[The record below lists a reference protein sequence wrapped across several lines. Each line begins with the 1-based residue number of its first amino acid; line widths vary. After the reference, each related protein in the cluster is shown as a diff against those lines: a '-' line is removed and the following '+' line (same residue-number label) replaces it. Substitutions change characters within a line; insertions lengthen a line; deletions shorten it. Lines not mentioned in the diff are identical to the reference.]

1 MLYFGYKATL
11 GELTMRIP
19 MKVDYGVRALM
30 ELASQYGN
38 GQVQTSDIALKQGI
52 PESYLEQLM
61 AALSREGLIDSR
73 RGPKGGH
80 SLSMPPSEITLSMVM
95 DTLEPN
101 SSPLDCI
108 TSPEDCMFSVSCAQ
122 QEIWKSVEQSI
133 HNVLSSITLENLTQ
147 RQNYLTETG
156 IACLVTTRITPA

>member
-156 IACLVTTRITPA
+156 IA

>member
-1 MLYFGYKATL
+1 
-11 GELTMRIP
+11 MRIP

-30 ELASQYGN
+30 ELASQYGQ
-38 GQVQTSDIALKQGI
+38 GQVQTADIAVKQGI

-61 AALSREGLIDSR
+61 AALSKEGLVESR

-122 QEIWKSVEQSI
+122 QEIWKSVEDSI
-133 HNVLSSITLENLTQ
+133 QNVLSNTTLAHLVQ
-147 RQNYLTETG
+147 RQRELSGFEG
-156 IACLVTTRITPA
+156 APHMIRP

>member
-1 MLYFGYKATL
+1 
-11 GELTMRIP
+11 MRIP

-30 ELASQYGN
+30 ELAIQYGQ
-38 GQVQTSDIALKQGI
+38 GQVQTADIAVRQGI

-61 AALSREGLIDSR
+61 ATLSKEGLVESR

-80 SLSMPPSEITLSMVM
+80 SLSMKPSEITLSMVM

-108 TSPEDCMFSVSCAQ
+108 RSPQDCMFSVSCAQ

-133 HNVLSSITLENLTQ
+133 HDVLSSITLENLTQ
-147 RQNYLTETG
+147 RQNYLTESG
-156 IACLVTTRITPA
+156 VV

>member
-1 MLYFGYKATL
+1 
-11 GELTMRIP
+11 MRIP

-30 ELASQYGN
+30 ELAIQYGQ
-38 GQVQTSDIALKQGI
+38 GQVQTADIAVRQGI

-61 AALSREGLIDSR
+61 ATLSKEGLVESR

-80 SLSMPPSEITLSMVM
+80 SLSMKPSEITLNMVM

-108 TSPEDCMFSVSCAQ
+108 TSPQDCMFSVSCAQ

-133 HNVLSSITLENLTQ
+133 HDVLSSITLENLTQ
-147 RQNYLTETG
+147 RQNYLTESG
-156 IACLVTTRITPA
+156 VV

>member
-1 MLYFGYKATL
+1 
-11 GELTMRIP
+11 MRIP

-30 ELASQYGN
+30 ELASQYGQ
-38 GQVQTSDIALKQGI
+38 GQVQTADIAVKQGI

-61 AALSREGLIDSR
+61 AALSKEGLVERR

-80 SLSMPPSEITLSMVM
+80 SLNMPPSEITLSMVM

-156 IACLVTTRITPA
+156 IA

>member
-1 MLYFGYKATL
+1 
-11 GELTMRIP
+11 MRIP

-30 ELASQYGN
+30 ELASQYGQ
-38 GQVQTSDIALKQGI
+38 GQVQTADIAVKQGI

-61 AALSREGLIDSR
+61 AALSKEGLVESR

-95 DTLEPN
+95 DTLDPN

-108 TSPEDCMFSVSCAQ
+108 TTPADCMFSVSCAQ

-156 IACLVTTRITPA
+156 IA

>member
-1 MLYFGYKATL
+1 
-11 GELTMRIP
+11 MRIP

-30 ELASQYGN
+30 ELAIQYGQ
-38 GQVQTSDIALKQGI
+38 GQVQTADIAVRQGI
-52 PESYLEQLM
+52 PDSSLEQLM
-61 AALSREGLIDSR
+61 ATLTKDGLVERR

-80 SLSMPPSEITLSMVM
+80 SLSMKPSEITLSMVM

-108 TSPEDCMFSVSCAQ
+108 TSPQDCMFSVSCAQ

-133 HNVLSSITLENLTQ
+133 HDVLSSITLENLTQ
-147 RQNYLTETG
+147 RQNYLTESG
-156 IACLVTTRITPA
+156 VV

>member
-80 SLSMPPSEITLSMVM
+80 SLSMPPSEIPLSMVM

-156 IACLVTTRITPA
+156 IA